1 MKIAIY
7 VLLAVFTLSTTAAS
21 AQMKGD
27 KFVGGDFGLGVTSNV
42 LLGDSATAVEF
53 GIQPN
58 VGFFVADNFMLGF
71 SLGYSVQ
78 GGDGAT
84 HTLMV
89 GPKISYYVPLCDKLY
104 YTPSVDAVF
113 CYAATD
119 GYGFPGF
126 GLELNILGLEYR
138 PTQRIGLSASL
149 LSFDYVL
156 LSRDGLSL
164 HTISLGLSINPK
176 VGVKL
181 YF

>member
-1 MKIAIY
+1 MKRVIF
-7 VLLAVFTLSTTAAS
+7 VLMAVLALSATSAS

-27 KFVGGDFGLGVTSNV
+27 KFVGGDFGLGVTSTIV
-42 LLGDSATAVEF
+42 LEDGATAVEF

-71 SLGYSVQ
+71 SLGYAVQ
-78 GGDGAT
+78 GGEGAI
-84 HTLMV
+84 HTLIL

-104 YTPSVDAVF
+104 YTPSLDVLF
-113 CYAATD
+113 CYAASD

-126 GLELNILGLEYR
+126 GLGLNIFGIEYR

-156 LSRDGLSL
+156 LSRDGLSV
-164 HTISLGLSINPK
+164 HTMSLGLSINPK
-176 VGVKL
+176 VGVKF